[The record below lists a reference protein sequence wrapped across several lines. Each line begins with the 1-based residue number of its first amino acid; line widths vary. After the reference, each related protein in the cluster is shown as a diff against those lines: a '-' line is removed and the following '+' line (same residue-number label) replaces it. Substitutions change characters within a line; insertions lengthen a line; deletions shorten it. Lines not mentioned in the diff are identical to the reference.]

1 MLTSTT
7 FSATKNP
14 RGFSPARSISGTK
27 MLNLSCFENPFFS
40 PEQSLRA
47 LIIEDEFFITMVM
60 EDALRPLGYTRF
72 DVADCV
78 AEAIQAAEENCPDLI
93 VADERLADGRGT
105 DAVRAIC
112 SGRKIPVVFV
122 TGSADEV
129 AAVLPD
135 AIIVQKPFHEGN
147 VHAAV
152 YEARKKPLGS
162 EHRR

>member
-1 MLTSTT
+1 M
-7 FSATKNP
+7 
-14 RGFSPARSISGTK
+14 
-27 MLNLSCFENPFFS
+27 
-40 PEQSLRA
+40 RA

-60 EDALRPLGYTRF
+60 EDVLRPLGYTSF

-122 TGSADEV
+122 TGSAQEV
-129 AAVLPD
+129 SAVLPN
-135 AIIVQKPFHEGN
+135 AIIVQKPFQEGN
-147 VHAAV
+147 VRAAV
-152 YEARKKPLGS
+152 QEARANPLESLGQ
-162 EHRR
+162 R